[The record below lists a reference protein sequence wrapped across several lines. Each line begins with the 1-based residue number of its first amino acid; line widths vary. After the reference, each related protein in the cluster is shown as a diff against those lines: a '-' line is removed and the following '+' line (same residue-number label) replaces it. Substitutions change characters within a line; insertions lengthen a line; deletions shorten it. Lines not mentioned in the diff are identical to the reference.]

1 MVRADAGELLM
12 NSRWEPILWMSHRDW
27 YRVVDGKI
35 VLTDMAPKS
44 ARDSFELWRSEGH
57 NAQKPVFY

>member
-1 MVRADAGELLM
+1 M